1 MGFAL
6 LFFQDCDLVT
16 LPKKRGGYPQ
26 LFRDN
31 AAGDTI
37 AGISGRIAL
46 QIVGLRMNHQRGAT
60 AGEHG
65 ICAFTQRHFRGV
77 HRQLCRTVSFDREVR
92 HIAGMWLWTFRIVH
106 AVMRILRIEV
116 TARGGECRSFTLSL
130 CAGPPFR

>member
-1 MGFAL
+1 MSRAHSVSPAPS
-6 LFFQDCDLVT
+6 Q
-16 LPKKRGGYPQ
+16 KRGVYPR

-77 HRQLCRTVSFDREVR
+77 DRQLCRTVSFDREVR
-92 HIAGMWLWTFRIVH
+92 HIAGMWLWTFRIVR

-116 TARGGECRSFTLSL
+116 TARSGE
-130 CAGPPFR
+130 G